1 MIKKWVEKYK
11 KSNFVGKVGYL
22 SLAFITSPLIGAY
35 YVLYF
40 MYYSIKKIV
49 EGVKERNWKKII
61 SFSLILTALVGW
73 IIGSDNEYLNKE
85 EVVVAEENIKE
96 DKKDNKEIND
106 SEIVNELVEEA
117 KFDKISE
124 IDKYLEEEI
133 KTNLKNVSLQ
143 KVEYYDDSKTL
154 GVFLDLRD
162 NYFSKSLI
170 IDEAKIEAKDVVE
183 LIAKEY
189 AQEEIVDKY
198 EIIFMGDFIDEFG
211 NEFETSAF
219 FLSFNHDTLQK
230 INWENKDYI
239 DIEKVADRAVTH
251 NYYAEK

>member
-11 KSNFVGKVGYL
+11 QSNFIGKVGYL
-22 SLAFITSPLIGAY
+22 SLALITSPLIGAY
-35 YVLYF
+35 YVFYF
-40 MYYSIKKIV
+40 MYYSVKKII
-49 EGVKERNWKKII
+49 EGFKERNWKKVI
-61 SFSLILTALVGW
+61 SFSLLLTVIVVW
-73 IIGSDNEYLNKE
+73 VESSDNEYENKEE

-96 DKKDNKEIND
+96 DDNKTND
-106 SEIVNELVEEA
+106 NKDVDKSIEEV

-124 IDKYLEEEI
+124 IDKYLEDAI

-154 GVFLDLRD
+154 GVFLDLSD
-162 NYFSKSLI
+162 NLTKSLI
-170 IDEAKIEAKDVVE
+170 MSETKREAKDVVE

-198 EIIFMGDFIDEFG
+198 EITFMGDFIDEFG

-230 INWENKDYI
+230 INWDNKDYI

-251 NYYAEK
+251 NYYIEK